1 MIRIA
6 VLLFSLFSATT
17 AHAALQLETVAENVY
32 ALIGPITG
40 RTADNHAL
48 NANMGFVV
56 TSEGV
61 ALIDSGASARG
72 AALIE
77 KQIARVTDQPVR
89 WVINTGSQDH
99 RWLGN
104 GYFADKGA
112 EIIALER
119 TAATQQS
126 QAGEQLSRLK
136 GILGEALEGTK
147 PYPAPNPLRGDHHTL
162 VLGGEIFQLRF
173 YADAHWPGDI
183 VVFLPRTKT
192 LFSGDHI
199 YVDRMLGVLPQ
210 SDVRA
215 WRRAFGQ
222 AMALEP
228 ERIVPGH
235 GGVCGRE
242 KAQRETGDYL
252 NFLVEG
258 VSVALEDWKSLG
270 ETVEALGDAPQFTHL
285 EHYGA
290 WHRTNVNRAY
300 LQLEAE

>member
-1 MIRIA
+1 MIRIV
-6 VLLFSLFSATT
+6 VLLFSLFSA
-17 AHAALQLETVAENVY
+17 AAAQAVLQLEAVAENVY

-40 RTADNHAL
+40 RTAENHAL

-61 ALIDSGASARG
+61 ALIDSGASAQG

-77 KQIARVTDQPVR
+77 EQIARITNRPVR

-104 GYFADKGA
+104 AYFADKGA

-119 TAATQQS
+119 TVTTQQS
-126 QAGEQLSRLK
+126 QAGEQRSRLE
-136 GILGEALEGTK
+136 GIFGKSLEDAEPYTAPK
-147 PYPAPNPLRGDHHTL
+147 PLSGDHHTL
-162 VLGGEIFQLRF
+162 MLGGETFQLHF

-210 SDVRA
+210 SNVRA

-222 AMALEP
+222 AMALDP
-228 ERIVPGH
+228 ERVVPGH
-235 GGVCGRE
+235 GGVCRRE

-258 VSVALEDWKSLG
+258 VSAALEDWKSLG